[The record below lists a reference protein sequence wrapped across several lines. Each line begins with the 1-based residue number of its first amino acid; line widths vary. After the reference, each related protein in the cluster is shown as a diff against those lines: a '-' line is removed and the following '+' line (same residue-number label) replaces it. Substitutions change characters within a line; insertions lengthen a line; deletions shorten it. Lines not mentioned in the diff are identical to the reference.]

1 LLMEKKTNFNKQHV
15 LFLFTLFV
23 IGILFTSEI
32 LADDYTRPSAIIK
45 LPENENAILV
55 EKKNQTLFLYS
66 FKSGE
71 LVIQQKMP
79 CSTGETP
86 GVKQKS
92 GDKKT
97 PEGIYFLKDE
107 YEEKYLSAVY
117 GIKAFPLDYPNLM
130 DKRTGR
136 DGSAIWIHGTNK
148 ILKPM
153 DSNGCIAL
161 ENSNIL
167 KLDEY
172 ITLDSTPVILV
183 EEFNKI
189 DKDTLVK
196 QEQEINL
203 MLDQWIKTVENGSY
217 HDYLSFYSDEYLP
230 EIDWW
235 TKWMEIR
242 KNSSVASLSLRIE
255 RSRTGIYY
263 HNHVFVILFDYS
275 LTTNKEKILLG
286 KRKLFLEK
294 KGPAYKII
302 GEAYQNVSKE
312 FQATQ
317 FPLLTAALK
326 AIKPAS
332 KSEPATGTKPII
344 ATKPAQET
352 KPIQAI
358 QSVQATK
365 PVQETVNQWL
375 AAWSA
380 KDMDKYASFYANNFY
395 SDGMNKKKWVERKR
409 SIAGKNDI
417 IKVTGKTFQ
426 VKQTN
431 DTCEVS
437 FFQDYKSSGLA
448 TRGTK
453 KLNLINIGGSWK
465 IYQESW
471 KEK

>member
-1 LLMEKKTNFNKQHV
+1 MLMEKKTNFYKQHV

-23 IGILFTSEI
+23 IGIIVTSEI
-32 LADDYTRPSAIIK
+32 LADDYARPSAIIK

-55 EKKNQTLFLYS
+55 EKKNQILFLYS
-66 FKSGE
+66 SKSGE

-79 CSTGETP
+79 CSTGEMP
-86 GVKQKS
+86 GVKQKA

-130 DKRTGR
+130 DKRTGK

-148 ILKPM
+148 VLKPM
-153 DSNGCIAL
+153 DSNGCVAL

-189 DKDTLVK
+189 DKDTLIK
-196 QEQEINL
+196 QEQDINL

-242 KNSSVASLSLRIE
+242 KNPSGPDLGVRIE
-255 RSRTGIYY
+255 RGRTGIYY

-294 KGPAYKII
+294 KGSAYKII

-312 FQATQ
+312 FQTAQ

-326 AIKPAS
+326 AVKSAS
-332 KSEPATGTKPII
+332 KPEPVI
-344 ATKPAQET
+344 ET
-352 KPIQAI
+352 KSAIEAKSIQE
-358 QSVQATK
+358 TK
-365 PVQETVNQWL
+365 PVQETKSVQEAVSHWL

-417 IKVTGKTFQ
+417 IKVSGRMFQ
-426 VKQTN
+426 IKQAN
-431 DTCEVS
+431 DTCEVT
-437 FFQDYKSSGLA
+437 FFQDYRSSGLA
-448 TRGTK
+448 TQGTK
-453 KLNLINIGGSWK
+453 KINLISKGGSWK

>member
-1 LLMEKKTNFNKQHV
+1 MLIEKKTNFNKQHV

-23 IGILFTSEI
+23 IGILFNSEI
-32 LADDYTRPSAIIK
+32 LADDYARPSAIIK

-55 EKKNQTLFLYS
+55 EKKNQTLFLYGS
-66 FKSGE
+66 KSGE
-71 LVIQQKMP
+71 LVVQQKMS
-79 CSTGETP
+79 CSTGEMP
-86 GVKQKS
+86 GVKQKA

-97 PEGIYFLKDE
+97 PEGVYFLKDE
-107 YEEKYLSAVY
+107 YEKKYLSPVY
-117 GIKAFPLDYPNLM
+117 GIKAFPLDYPNLV
-130 DKRTGR
+130 DKRAGK
-136 DGSAIWIHGTNK
+136 DGTAIWIHGTNK
-148 ILKPM
+148 DLKPM
-153 DSNGCIAL
+153 GSNGCVAL

-167 KLDEY
+167 KLASY

-189 DKDTLVK
+189 DKETLVK

-203 MLDQWIKTVENGSY
+203 MLDRWIKTVENGSY

-242 KNSSVASLSLRIE
+242 KNSSGPNLSFRIE
-255 RSRTGIYY
+255 RDKTGIYY
-263 HNHVFVILFDYS
+263 HDHVFVILFDYS
-275 LTTNKEKILLG
+275 LTTNKEKMLLG

-312 FQATQ
+312 FQTTQ

-326 AIKPAS
+326 AVKSAS
-332 KSEPATGTKPII
+332 KPEPVIE
-344 ATKPAQET
+344 TKPAIE
-352 KPIQAI
+352 A
-358 QSVQATK
+358 K
-365 PVQETVNQWL
+365 PVQETKSVQEAVNQWL

-395 SDGMNKKKWVERKR
+395 SDAMNKKKWVERKR
-409 SIAGKNDI
+409 SIAGKNDF
-417 IKVTGKTFQ
+417 IKVSGKMFQ
-426 VKQTN
+426 IKQIN
-431 DTCEVS
+431 DTCEVT
-437 FFQDYKSSGLA
+437 FFQDYRSSGLA
-448 TRGTK
+448 TQGTK
-453 KLNLINIGGSWK
+453 KLNLINKGGSWK

>member
-1 LLMEKKTNFNKQHV
+1 
-15 LFLFTLFV
+15 
-23 IGILFTSEI
+23 
-32 LADDYTRPSAIIK
+32 
-45 LPENENAILV
+45 
-55 EKKNQTLFLYS
+55 
-66 FKSGE
+66 
-71 LVIQQKMP
+71 
-79 CSTGETP
+79 
-86 GVKQKS
+86 
-92 GDKKT
+92 
-97 PEGIYFLKDE
+97 
-107 YEEKYLSAVY
+107 
-117 GIKAFPLDYPNLM
+117 
-130 DKRTGR
+130 
-136 DGSAIWIHGTNK
+136 
-148 ILKPM
+148 
-153 DSNGCIAL
+153 
-161 ENSNIL
+161 
-167 KLDEY
+167 
-172 ITLDSTPVILV
+172 
-183 EEFNKI
+183 
-189 DKDTLVK
+189 
-196 QEQEINL
+196 
-203 MLDQWIKTVENGSY
+203 
-217 HDYLSFYSDEYLP
+217 
-230 EIDWW
+230 
-235 TKWMEIR
+235 MEIR

-326 AIKPAS
+326 AVKPAS
-332 KSEPATGTKPII
+332 KSELATETKPII

-365 PVQETVNQWL
+365 PVQET
-375 AAWSA
+375 
-380 KDMDKYASFYANNFY
+380 

-437 FFQDYKSSGLA
+437 FFQDYKSSGLS